1 MNKKESYT
9 ILGLEENASLDEI
22 KLAYRKLAKQYHPDR
37 TGGNEFFTNMFRKIN
52 QAYENLLSANDL
64 DNNYTTD
71 STKENNKHK
80 KVIINSNVEKWI
92 EKRHQLFDF
101 IGYSEE
107 QLDYLKKRKTKRA
120 LSLSNILKLAGI
132 ALLIAIVFN
141 PYGIE
146 KVTAKPKDIL
156 TIKRKTTSK
165 TSLYPSPDSQTHPIS
180 ELAEGQPLDSI
191 GATKYFFKVQV
202 LNGDNIQ
209 TGYVLKRKIS
219 K

>member
-9 ILGLEENASLDEI
+9 ILGLEENASIDEI

-37 TGGNEFFTNMFRKIN
+37 TGGDEFFTNMFRKIN
-52 QAYENLLSANDL
+52 QAYENLLSNHDL
-64 DNNYTTD
+64 NYNYKTH
-71 STKENNKHK
+71 SSQENTKHK
-80 KVIINSNVEKWI
+80 RVILNPNVDNWI

-101 IGYSEE
+101 IDYSKR
-107 QLDYLKKRKTKRA
+107 QLDYLKNRKTKRA
-120 LSLSNILKLAGI
+120 LSLANILKLVGI

-141 PYGIE
+141 PYTVE
-146 KVTAKPKDIL
+146 KVTAKPKDIK
-156 TIKRKTTSK
+156 TTKWKTTSK
-165 TSLYPSPDSQTHPIS
+165 TSLYPSPDSQTHPIG
-180 ELAEGQPLDSI
+180 ELAQGQPLDSI

-202 LNGDNIQ
+202 LNADNIQ

>member
-37 TGGNEFFTNMFRKIN
+37 TGGDEFFTNMFRKIN

>member
-37 TGGNEFFTNMFRKIN
+37 TGGDEFFTNMFRKIN
-52 QAYENLLSANDL
+52 QAYENLLSANDF
-64 DNNYTTD
+64 DNNYTTH

-80 KVIINSNVEKWI
+80 RVIVNPNVDKWI

-101 IGYSEE
+101 IGYSKE
-107 QLDYLKKRKTKRA
+107 QLDYLKNRKTKRA

-156 TIKRKTTSK
+156 TTKWKTTSK
-165 TSLYPSPDSQTHPIS
+165 TSLYTSPDSQTHPIS